1 MNLPSSSVSKGQA
14 ILRSA
19 SCIKL
24 RWLGLSTTRFCACQ
38 SQESQGLEKE
48 KRTVVPHTVS
58 GLEFFESSVLK
69 RKKVVF
75 QSKEGRTDC
84 HTRENL
90 YFSCL
95 RTATPMCTCVTRPAS
110 MDRGSPCPL
119 SHDLLLPGQCL
130 WSTFTKSILFFNCCH
145 SYETNFLTAVQ
156 SCYGHYWSIPEDMFP
171 KSSIIQRL
179 LIQRSSLI
187 FKAFKGFWF
196 SFFKVLESF

>member
-48 KRTVVPHTVS
+48 KRMHTVVPHTVS

-75 QSKEGRTDC
+75 QSKKVGLTVTQERTC
-84 HTRENL
+84 ISAASVRLLLCVHVSQGL
-90 YFSCL
+90 L
-95 RTATPMCTCVTRPAS
+95 RWTGVALV
-110 MDRGSPCPL
+110 PCPMIFYSRGNVYGLL
-119 SHDLLLPGQCL
+119 SP
-130 WSTFTKSILFFNCCH
+130 NP
-145 SYETNFLTAVQ
+145 SYSSTAV
-156 SCYGHYWSIPEDMFP
+156 IPT
-171 KSSIIQRL
+171 K
-179 LIQRSSLI
+179 LIS
-187 FKAFKGFWF
+187 
-196 SFFKVLESF
+196 